1 MSSPTLSPGLTKGGV
16 QQFSLKEM
24 QTLMDGHFTHVMAS
38 LSADLKGLASSFEK
52 DVYIAM
58 RKRQSELI
66 KRSWSTDVKR
76 SGSAPA
82 ESFRNNGGF
91 GPVVLSPEK
100 PPSGIGEDSG
110 PHDPNGGDGK
120 LLPTAR
126 GDELVPALP
135 TVLEHMVQHEVD
147 PAARVVPASR
157 QLSMKSSQSAD
168 MNISMLSSEV
178 ASPYVQSI
186 SPASSENEVHQPG
199 NHAQNSTNLQKV
211 LAAGRKSV
219 SVKQQEMSNTHDNLQ
234 SAEMHDKIAS
244 VIGTMAEHSWLDC
257 VMGFLVLLNALAM
270 AVELECIGNQSGE
283 TINVHVTWHCA
294 DSAVFP
300 VLEHVFTWI
309 FFFFLA
315 LRARATRCRYFTKL
329 VNIGDTF
336 LVILPIVDLYIL
348 SPLAGMSANIDILR
362 LLRLGKL
369 ARAVRLM
376 RTLKLFRGLRL
387 LVQACSSFLP
397 SLAWSM
403 ALLGICMLMGSL
415 VMSNLLQDFITDS
428 EKPMEARLWVWMYYG
443 TAYRAMYTMYEVTFA
458 GNWPTRARPLLE
470 DVDHRYAIF
479 FIIYVTFIVF
489 AVIRIITAVFLRET
503 LEAANND
510 AELMVQERLLQN
522 ARYVKKLEGIF
533 AAMDDSGDGV
543 LTEDEMT
550 QLLMDQRVQAYLQS
564 LDLDVAEGQALFQLL
579 QNGEGMVTYEDFI
592 DGILRCKG
600 PARAIDQ
607 ICLQCEVKSVADSLR
622 ILTSALEE
630 TKLINNNSSNKRKT
644 GKKKKIHKEDLLL
657 LGVTNRSKPMSRQT
671 SPQ

>member
-1 MSSPTLSPGLTKGGV
+1 MSSPTLTSSPSLTKGGV

-76 SGSAPA
+76 SGSA
-82 ESFRNNGGF
+82 ESLRSNGGF

-110 PHDPNGGDGK
+110 PHDPHGGDGK

-135 TVLEHMVQHEVD
+135 TVPENMVQREVD
-147 PAARVVPASR
+147 PAARALPASR
-157 QLSMKSSQSAD
+157 QLSMKSSHSAD
-168 MNISMLSSEV
+168 MSVSMLSSEV
-178 ASPYVQSI
+178 ASPYVQSV
-186 SPASSENEVHQPG
+186 SPASSEDEVHQY
-199 NHAQNSTNLQKV
+199 AKNSTNLAKV

-219 SVKQQEMSNTHDNLQ
+219 RHQEMSNTQDNMQ
-234 SAEMHDKIAS
+234 SAEMHNKIAT
-244 VIGTMAEHSWLDC
+244 VIGSFAEHSWLDC

-270 AVELECIGNQSGE
+270 AVELECIGNQSGA
-283 TINVHVTWHCA
+283 TIDVHVTWHCA

-309 FFFFLA
+309 FAAELA
-315 LRARATRCRYFTKL
+315 LRAHATRCRYFTKL
-329 VNIGDTF
+329 VNIGDTL

-403 ALLGICMLMGSL
+403 ALLGICMMMGSL

-428 EKPMEARLWVWMYYG
+428 EKPMEARLWVWTYYG
-443 TAYRAMYTMYEVTFA
+443 TAYRAMYTMYEITFA

-543 LTEDEMT
+543 LSEDEMT

-607 ICLQCEVKSVADSLR
+607 ICLQCDVKSVADSLR
-622 ILTSALEE
+622 TLTSALEE
-630 TKLINNNSSNKRKT
+630 TKLINNHSSNKRKT

-657 LGVTNRSKPMSRQT
+657 LGVSNRTKPMSRQT
-671 SPQ
+671 SPT